1 LNAILTTLE
10 QDADTIVYALVGLP
24 GPLKAS
30 KVEMFRH
37 DWMMAGRSS
46 GLELRVRHIARNV
59 LFNWFGVISN
69 LAVSFFLMPFIIHRL
84 GNVAYGVW
92 VLAVGVMAYLGLL
105 DLGMQSAVL
114 RFVSKGHTQNDHQGA
129 SEAISAAL
137 WVRLQISALILLL
150 SAGLA
155 AVFPLIFNK
164 VPTELARDARE
175 AVFLIGVTTAITMS
189 VGVVAGVLSALNR
202 YDLQN
207 YLTAVQTAV
216 RVIGVVAVL
225 RRGHGIV
232 AIAVCEL
239 IAVLI
244 YNSLLVWVAH
254 RLYPQLQIL
263 LNKPKRETLKRIWTY
278 SSYAFLTTIA
288 IQLIY
293 QTDTIVVGKAVSIA
307 AVTYYAIAGSIC
319 SYTMQAISSMGT
331 TFVPAA
337 STYEAAGDSN
347 SLLMLYRNG
356 TRATLAV
363 SLPIL
368 ITLMVRGRSFIGLW
382 MGPQYSH
389 SSGTVLVIL
398 CSALL
403 FAFANRTAQAIAFG
417 VEKHKMSAIWSIG
430 EGVTNLALSIVLGR
444 RYGLYGVAIG
454 TMVPSL
460 IVHLLLWPSYISKL
474 VGLSY
479 SEVVW
484 KVWAPV
490 YLSSIPF
497 AIATYAVNARYPAHH
512 LTVFFLQ
519 VIAVLPIFFIT
530 IGLVFWSTIRS
541 QIVPKIRSYFFA
553 PTK

>member
-1 LNAILTTLE
+1 
-10 QDADTIVYALVGLP
+10 
-24 GPLKAS
+24 
-30 KVEMFRH
+30 
-37 DWMMAGRSS
+37 
-46 GLELRVRHIARNV
+46 V
-59 LFNWFGVISN
+59 LFNWFGTIAN
-69 LAVSFFLMPFIIHRL
+69 MAVGLFLSPFIIHRL

-92 VLAVGVMAYLGLL
+92 VLAIGVVAYLGLL

-137 WVRLQISALILLL
+137 WVRLQISALILVL

-155 AVFPLIFNK
+155 AVFPLIFK
-164 VPTELARDARE
+164 VPAELAGDARK
-175 AVFLIGVTTAITMS
+175 AILLTGVKMAITMS
-189 VGVVAGVLSALNR
+189 IGVVAGVLSALNR

-207 YLTAVQTAV
+207 YLSIVQTAV

-225 RRGHGIV
+225 RTGHGIV

-244 YNSLLVWVAH
+244 YNALLVWVAH

-263 LNKPKRETLKRIWTY
+263 LNRPKRETLKRIWTY
-278 SSYAFLTTIA
+278 SSYAFLTTVA

-293 QTDTIVVGKAVSIA
+293 QTDYIVVGKFVSVA
-307 AVTYYAIAGSIC
+307 AVTYYAIGYSLC
-319 SYTMQAISSMGT
+319 SYTSQAINSIGA

-337 STYEAAGDSN
+337 STYEAAGDTN
-347 SLLMLYRNG
+347 SLLMLYKNG

-389 SSGTVLVIL
+389 SSGTVLIIL
-398 CSALL
+398 CSTFL
-403 FAFANRTAQAIAFG
+403 FVFANRTAQAIAFG
-417 VEKHKMSAIWSIG
+417 VEKHKMGAIWAIG
-430 EGVTNLALSIVLGR
+430 EGVVNLSLSIVLAR
-444 RYGLYGVAIG
+444 RYGIYGVAIG
-454 TMVPSL
+454 TAIPSL
-460 IVHLLLWPSYISKL
+460 LVNVILWPGYISKL

-490 YLSSIPF
+490 YLSSVPF
-497 AIATYAVNARYPAHH
+497 AIATYAVNARFPAHN
-512 LTVFFLQ
+512 LIIFFLQ
-519 VIAVLPIFFIT
+519 TTAVLPVFIVS
-530 IGLVFWSTIRS
+530 IGLVFRSYVTS
-541 QIVPKIRSYFFA
+541 QIFPKLKYAMLGR
-553 PTK
+553 K

>member
-1 LNAILTTLE
+1 
-10 QDADTIVYALVGLP
+10 
-24 GPLKAS
+24 
-30 KVEMFRH
+30 M
-37 DWMMAGRSS
+37 
-46 GLELRVRHIARNV
+46 ELRVRHIARNV
-59 LFNWFGVISN
+59 LYNWFGTIATM
-69 LAVSFFLMPFIIHRL
+69 AVGLFLSPFIIHRL

-92 VLAVGVMAYLGLL
+92 VLAIGVVAYLGLL

-137 WVRLQISALILLL
+137 WVRLQISALILVL

-155 AVFPLIFNK
+155 AVFPLIFK
-164 VPTELARDARE
+164 VPAELAGDARK
-175 AVFLIGVTTAITMS
+175 AILLTGVKMAITMS
-189 VGVVAGVLSALNR
+189 IGVVAGVLSALNR

-207 YLTAVQTAV
+207 YLSIVQTAV

-225 RRGHGIV
+225 RTGHGIV

-244 YNSLLVWVAH
+244 YNALLVWVAH

-263 LNKPKRETLKRIWTY
+263 LNRPKRETLKRIWTY
-278 SSYAFLTTIA
+278 SSYAFLTTVA

-293 QTDTIVVGKAVSIA
+293 QTDYIVVGKFVSVA
-307 AVTYYAIAGSIC
+307 AVTYYAIGYSLC
-319 SYTMQAISSMGT
+319 SYTSQAINSMGA

-337 STYEAAGDSN
+337 STYEAAGDTN
-347 SLLMLYRNG
+347 SLLMLYKNG

-389 SSGTVLVIL
+389 SSGTVLIIL
-398 CSALL
+398 CSTFL
-403 FAFANRTAQAIAFG
+403 FVFANRTAQAIAFG
-417 VEKHKMSAIWSIG
+417 VEKHKMGAIWAIG
-430 EGVTNLALSIVLGR
+430 EGVVNLSLSIVLAR
-444 RYGLYGVAIG
+444 RYGIYGVAIG
-454 TMVPSL
+454 TAIPSL
-460 IVHLLLWPSYISKL
+460 LVNVILWPGYISKL

-490 YLSSIPF
+490 YLSSVPF
-497 AIATYAVNARYPAHH
+497 AIATYAVNARFPAHN
-512 LTVFFLQ
+512 LIIFFLQ
-519 VIAVLPIFFIT
+519 TTAVLPVFIVS
-530 IGLVFWSTIRS
+530 IGLVFRSYVTS
-541 QIVPKIRSYFFA
+541 QIFPKLKYAMLGR
-553 PTK
+553 K

>member
-1 LNAILTTLE
+1 MKLA
-10 QDADTIVYALVGLP
+10 
-24 GPLKAS
+24 
-30 KVEMFRH
+30 R
-37 DWMMAGRSS
+37 RSS
-46 GLELRVRHIARNV
+46 GLVLRVRHIARNV
-59 LFNWFGVISN
+59 LFNWFGTVAN
-69 LAVSFFLMPFIIHRL
+69 LAVGFFLAPFIIHRL

-92 VLAVGVMAYLGLL
+92 VLAVGVVAYLGLL

-137 WVRLQISALILLL
+137 WVRLQISALILVL
-150 SAGLA
+150 SVGLA
-155 AVFPLIFNK
+155 AVFPHIFNT
-164 VPTELARDARE
+164 VPAELASDARK
-175 AVFLIGVTTAITMS
+175 AILLIGLKMAITMS
-189 VGVVAGVLSALNR
+189 IGVVAGVLSALNR

-207 YLTAVQTAV
+207 YLSMVQTAV

-225 RRGHGIV
+225 RTGHGIV

-244 YNSLLVWVAH
+244 YNALLVWVAH

-288 IQLIY
+288 MQLIY
-293 QTDTIVVGKAVSIA
+293 QTAYIVVGKFVSVA
-307 AVTYYAIAGSIC
+307 AVTYYAIGYSLC
-319 SYTMQAISSMGT
+319 SYTSQAINSMGA

-337 STYEAAGDSN
+337 STYEAAGDTN
-347 SLLMLYRNG
+347 SLLMLYKNG

-389 SSGTVLVIL
+389 SSGTVLIIL
-398 CSALL
+398 SSAFL
-403 FAFANRTAQAIAFG
+403 FVFANRTAQAIAFG
-417 VEKHKMSAIWSIG
+417 VEKHKMSAIWAIG
-430 EGVTNLALSIVLGR
+430 EAVTNLALSIVLVHW
-444 RYGLYGVAIG
+444 YGIYGVAIG

-460 IVHLLLWPSYISKL
+460 VVHLVLWPGYISKL

-490 YLSSIPF
+490 YLSSVPF
-497 AIATYAVNARYPAHH
+497 AIVTYVVNDRFPAHN
-512 LTVFFLQ
+512 LTVFFIQIIALVSGLIDA
-519 VIAVLPIFFIT
+519 VIL
-530 IGLVFWSTIRS
+530 
-541 QIVPKIRSYFFA
+541 
-553 PTK
+553 